1 MIGVDTVYLDYQKAF
16 DWVPHKRLLQKLKAY
31 GIEGQ
36 VLAWISSFLTGR
48 HMTVSIRGQMSEDS
62 TVHSGVPQGSVI
74 GPILFLAYVNDIVH
88 KSSFLPMIKVWSQIQ
103 NAEDRQRLR
112 NDLLNV
118 CAWSSK

>member
-16 DWVPHKRLLQKLKAY
+16 NWVPHKRLNIQKLKVY

-36 VLAWISSFLTGR
+36 GLAWISSFLTGR

-62 TVHSGVPQGSVI
+62 KVHSGVPQGSVI
-74 GPILFLAYVNDIVH
+74 GPILFPAYVNDIVH

-103 NAEDRQRLR
+103 KTASASRMT
-112 NDLLNV
+112 
-118 CAWSSK
+118 C